1 MSACGELQGMNVLGR
16 FGRGR
21 DRHIGCVYDTDMALS
36 KCIECGSW

>member
-1 MSACGELQGMNVLGR
+1 MSACGELQGMNVLGM

-21 DRHIGCVYDTDMALS
+21 DRHIGFVYDTDMALS